1 MVDFEIRNRMHE
13 SYAVKNIMYRK
24 VKTILI
30 QIIPYGVII
39 VWRRIRKIS
48 AIGMPF
54 LLACKV
60 AINKDT
66 WADFNALGFSLL
78 INSGIKQ
85 GGVIVDV
92 GANRGQ
98 WTVRAHQFLSPSA
111 LHCFEP
117 FPDTYS
123 ILKDRLSDLSEVIV
137 YNVALSDETGFKD
150 FYVTVSDLCSSLMQP
165 LEEMKEYYGEVIE
178 NREVTKVNVV
188 RLDDIELPEKIDLVK
203 IDVQGAEIS
212 VINGAL
218 EILRKTKIV
227 IIEANFKP
235 HYQGG
240 STFFDIHKKLTSIGF
255 FLHCYG
261 SGLSLNREILW
272 TDAVYLRR

>member
-1 MVDFEIRNRMHE
+1 M
-13 SYAVKNIMYRK
+13 
-24 VKTILI
+24 
-30 QIIPYGVII
+30 IPYGII
-39 VWRRIRKIS
+39 TVWRRIRKTR

-54 LLACKV
+54 FSACKV
-60 AINKDT
+60 AINKDA
-66 WADFNALGFSLL
+66 WSDFNSFRFSLL

-98 WTVRAHQFLSPSA
+98 WSVRANQFLSPST
-111 LHCFEP
+111 LYCFEP

-123 ILKDRLSDLSEVIV
+123 ILKDRLSGLNEVIA
-137 YNVALSDETGFKD
+137 YNIALSDETGSKD

-165 LEEMKEYYGEVIE
+165 LEEMKGYYGEVIE
-178 NREVTKVNVV
+178 YKEVTKVNVV
-188 RLDDIELPEKIDLVK
+188 RLDDIELPEEIDLVK
-203 IDVQGAEIS
+203 IDVQGAEIG

-218 EILRKTKIV
+218 ETLRKTKIV